1 MSDRIAVINDG
12 KITQLGT
19 PKQIYNAPSNSFV
32 ADFIGESSVI
42 PLEIGDSDKLFFQK
56 QEVARI
62 EKNQSHR
69 LWSLVIRPERLTPIS
84 ANKKHSKNFIIFK
97 GKITELVF
105 QGETALAIV
114 QLPQNYS
121 LSMRYNTKAAGT
133 MEELAIGQ
141 LVSMSLDKNDV
152 IIIPRES

>member
-1 MSDRIAVINDG
+1 M
-12 KITQLGT
+12 L
-19 PKQIYNAPSNSFV
+19 
-32 ADFIGESSVI
+32 
-42 PLEIGDSDKLFFQK
+42 
-56 QEVARI
+56 
-62 EKNQSHR
+62 
-69 LWSLVIRPERLTPIS
+69 LTNFYQPIS

-114 QLPQNYS
+114 QVPQNYS